1 MKNALK
7 KQLRERAKDHTTT
20 MGVLAV
26 TNISNGKKYVQGSLN
41 LEALVNKMKFLLN
54 GGLFTHPQLQKEW
67 TELGN
72 DSFTFE
78 FVVIVPDQNNE
89 FINYRKEVQKAEQS
103 YISGLITEL
112 Y

>member
-20 MGVLAV
+20 MGVLCCYQHFKREK
-26 TNISNGKKYVQGSLN
+26 IRSGFFK

-54 GGLFTHPQLQKEW
+54 GGMFTNPQLQKEW
-67 TELGN
+67 TESGS

-78 FVVIVPDQNNE
+78 FAVVVPDQNNE

>member
-7 KQLRERAKDHTTT
+7 KQLRAKAKDHQIT

-26 TNISNGKKYVQGSLN
+26 TNQLNGKQYVQASLHM
-41 LEALVNKMKFLLN
+41 EALVNKMKFLLN
-54 GGLFTHPQLQKEW
+54 GGMFTNLQLQKEW
-67 TELGN
+67 TELGS
-72 DSFTFE
+72 DSFDFE
-78 FVVIVPDQNNE
+78 FALIVPDQNNE

-103 YISGLITEL
+103 YISGLNTEL